1 MGLDWTADWT
11 AEVKARMHTA
21 RITARRLA
29 DECGY
34 SEAYLSLVLSG
45 KKESK
50 CSKTIILSALDR
62 LEAAERVRIDAEEA
76 AYRRRNQVFHKPDQR
91 RQTRRTGALTG
102 ADDRRL

>member
-21 RITARRLA
+21 RITSRRLA
-29 DECGY
+29 EECGY

-50 CSKTIILSALDR
+50 CSKTIIHSALDR

-76 AYRRRNQVFHKPDQR
+76 AY
-91 RQTRRTGALTG
+91 GS
-102 ADDRRL
+102 